1 MPVPSFLSSIAD
13 RATNAINQTPLAGH
27 IPGTT
32 APDQPSANA
41 TAAQG
46 GHRSVTIDALQHQL
60 RALGQQYSGAGPMQ
74 RIITVEK
81 GIAIDYDCVAR
92 DAKAQSKELYTWGQ
106 GEDADIKDVTDRLA
120 YLNFV
125 QGSLASSLAVK
136 LDGARASI
144 KALRDAENAIAP
156 RRTARASLQSQ
167 IGRIEHDQQKG
178 MEQRL
183 SQLRKQLAQAE
194 REDTAAEKEIE
205 LLKRKAV
212 RESEEMKWDAIRE
225 YGEKLVL
232 LSQAS
237 KKIISALPSIPPSP
251 TNPYKG
257 AKDTA
262 AVRASVQSAL
272 DNYKAGHI
280 NLHEDISVADLSRS
294 DTRSFGET
302 HASELAADEAT
313 GANHP
318 GLSVTPPLP
327 SANNSSSPDKA
338 RQYAGSPPIDP
349 HALNNSPAPI
359 PTIAPSTTSPA
370 PAPVAAPI
378 PIDVAAAAQTKLPS
392 TAPTVA
398 ETGVPVSA
406 GANGPGPASGSL
418 RDVKGADSSAGPRS
432 AGLPGNT
439 PPSTSVFG
447 QSPSSSGVLHESAED
462 EKRRIEREERER
474 VRTAA
479 STSSSHPGPL
489 TPAYESA
496 EDEKKRL
503 EREEVEHAQ
512 AAIGGSQTENQEAG
526 KNEGEELPPYQDFQG

>member
-13 RATNAINQTPLAGH
+13 KATSAINQTPLAGH

-32 APDQPSANA
+32 APDQPSANS
-41 TAAQG
+41 AASQG
-46 GHRSVTIDALQHQL
+46 GHRSVTIDAFQHQL

-81 GIAIDYDCVAR
+81 GIAIDFDCVAR
-92 DAKAQSKELYTWGQ
+92 DSKAQSKELYTWGQ

-120 YLNFV
+120 YLNFI

-136 LDGARASI
+136 LDASRASI

-156 RRTARASLQSQ
+156 RRNARAGLQTQ

-194 REDTAAEKEIE
+194 EEDTGAEKQIE

-225 YGEKLVL
+225 YGEKLIL
-232 LSQAS
+232 LSHAS
-237 KKIISALPSIPPSP
+237 KKIIGALPSIPPSQSS
-251 TNPYKG
+251 PYQG
-257 AKDTA
+257 ANETGA
-262 AVRASVQSAL
+262 ARASLQRAL
-272 DNYKAGHI
+272 DNYKTGHI
-280 NLHEDISVADLSRS
+280 SLHEDISVADLSRS

-302 HASELAADEAT
+302 HASEIASNEAIE
-313 GANHP
+313 ANHP

-327 SANNSSSPDKA
+327 SPPPSSDAEKPRSPASSPPA
-338 RQYAGSPPIDP
+338 SSPPIDL
-349 HALNNSPAPI
+349 HALNQSPASI
-359 PTIAPSTTSPA
+359 PTVAPTASSPT
-370 PAPVAAPI
+370 
-378 PIDVAAAAQTKLPS
+378 PIDTTAAAAQTKLPS
-392 TAPTVA
+392 STPTIA

-406 GANGPGPASGSL
+406 GSDGPGPASGSL
-418 RDVKGADSSAGPRS
+418 HNVKAADPTAGPRS
-432 AGLPGNT
+432 GGLPGST
-439 PPSTSVFG
+439 PPLSSTFG
-447 QSPSSSGVLHESAED
+447 QPPNSSGVSHESAED
-462 EKRRIEREERER
+462 EKKRLEREERER
-474 VRTAA
+474 VLAA
-479 STSSSHPGPL
+479 AGTSSSHPGPL

-503 EREEVEHAQ
+503 EREEVEHVRAT
-512 AAIGGSQTENQEAG
+512 AGHSADADGQEEG
-526 KNEGEELPPYQDFQG
+526 KRDGEQLPPYQDFQG